1 MDSPNVIVLKTLDRL
16 AESAVELIVRTG
28 REAIRQRGRF
38 LLVLSGGSTPE
49 KTYARLAEPQHAAAL
64 DWTKTYVFFGD
75 ERLVPPEDPRSNFG
89 MARRT
94 LLDRVPL
101 PASNVFAIATGEK
114 TAAEAAGAY
123 AAELAR
129 FFPEATGPA
138 PPRFDLVLL
147 GLGEDGHTASLF
159 PGATALEVQ
168 DAWLAASPPG
178 RLPPPVDRVTL
189 TYPLLNAAR
198 RVAMLVSGQSK
209 AAVVRAVIEGHAD
222 RHRYPAAGI
231 RPTDGTL
238 TWLLDEAA
246 ARELSTTQEEK
257 EKNVEEPISPGGHAG
272 FGESPHSCNVPGQSG
287 TVLFFLAPSI
297 LAADFARLGQQVM
310 EAERAGASRIHVDV
324 MDGRFV
330 PNLSLGPA
338 VVASLRPVT
347 RLPLEVHLMVQGP
360 ESFLDAFAK
369 AGADTLI
376 VQQESTV
383 HLHRAVQQVKS
394 LGKRAGVALNPAT
407 PAVLLEEILPY
418 LDLVLVMTVNPG
430 FGGQAFIP
438 GTLAKI
444 RKVRQWIDRVQPAC
458 ELEGD
463 GGIESHT
470 AAAAVE
476 AGARVLVAGS
486 AIFRCPEGVAAGM
499 ARLRAAI
506 G

>member
-1 MDSPNVIVLKTLDRL
+1 MDRPNVVIFKDADRL
-16 AESAVELIVRTG
+16 AENAAELIVRAG
-28 REAIRQRGRF
+28 REAIDQQGRF
-38 LLVLSGGSTPE
+38 LLVLAGGSTPE
-49 KTYARLAEPQHAAAL
+49 KTYARLAEPQRASAL

-75 ERLVPPEDPRSNFG
+75 ERLVPPDDPRSNFG

-101 PASNVFAIATGEK
+101 PGSQVFAIATVGT
-114 TAAEAAGAY
+114 TAAEAAKAY
-123 AAELAR
+123 AAQLAR
-129 FFPEATGPA
+129 LFPGATGPS

-159 PGATALEVQ
+159 PGAAALEVQ
-168 DAWLAASPPG
+168 DAWVAGTPPG
-178 RLPPPVDRVTL
+178 RLPPPVERVTL
-189 TYPLLNAAR
+189 TYPVLNAAR
-198 RVAMLVSGQSK
+198 RVVFLVAGKNK
-209 AAVVRAVIEGHAD
+209 AAVVRTVIEGHAD

-231 RPTDGTL
+231 RPADGTL

-246 ARELSTTQEEK
+246 AGELSAVQEDRELSATQ
-257 EKNVEEPISPGGHAG
+257 VY
-272 FGESPHSCNVPGQSG
+272 
-287 TVLFFLAPSI
+287 LAPSI
-297 LAADFARLGQQVM
+297 LAADFARLGQQVL
-310 EAERAGASRIHVDV
+310 EAEQAGASRIHVDV

-347 RLPLEVHLMVQGP
+347 RLPLEVHLMVRRP
-360 ESFLDAFAK
+360 ESFVEAFAK

-383 HLHRAVQQVKS
+383 HLHRAVQHVKS

-407 PAVLLEEILPY
+407 PAMLLEEILPY

-430 FGGQAFIP
+430 FGGQDFIP

-444 RKVRQWIDRVQPAC
+444 RKVRQAIDRVQPAC
-458 ELEGD
+458 ELEVD
-463 GGIESHT
+463 GGIEPHT
-470 AAAAVE
+470 VAAAVE